1 MVARMSMTMSPVAIT
16 LKTLLAALLSAAWLL
31 VWADNLPD
39 PTRPPAGLLAS
50 PAAAASAPADA
61 LQLQSVLMGRGRTP
75 AAVISGELVL
85 LGGRVRDARLVRVTE
100 RSAVLKGP
108 SGELTLS
115 LLAPADTTNR
125 PGTTLS
131 PSEPTK

>member
-50 PAAAASAPADA
+50 PATAASAPADA
-61 LQLQSVLMGRGRTP
+61 LQLQSVLMGHGRTP

-125 PGTTLS
+125 PGTPLS

>member
-50 PAAAASAPADA
+50 PAAAASAPSDA

-125 PGTTLS
+125 SGTTLS

>member
-50 PAAAASAPADA
+50 PAAAAS
-61 LQLQSVLMGRGRTP
+61 QG
-75 AAVISGELVL
+75 
-85 LGGRVRDARLVRVTE
+85 
-100 RSAVLKGP
+100 
-108 SGELTLS
+108 
-115 LLAPADTTNR
+115 
-125 PGTTLS
+125 
-131 PSEPTK
+131 